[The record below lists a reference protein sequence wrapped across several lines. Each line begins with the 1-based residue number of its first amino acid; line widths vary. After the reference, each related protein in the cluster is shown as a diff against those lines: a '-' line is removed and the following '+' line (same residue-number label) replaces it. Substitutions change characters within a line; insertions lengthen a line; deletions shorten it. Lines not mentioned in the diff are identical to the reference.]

1 MKTWIQTFALILSL
15 TVAGIAVA
23 QSDGEGSAD
32 GSAVERGRYLVHD
45 VAMCVQCHT
54 PRDREGNLIEERM
67 LQGAP
72 IPVASPFPEPWA
84 YSSPQIAG
92 LPGFQ
97 PEEVA
102 VLLRTGKRPNGEQP
116 LPPMPSFRMS
126 EEDARAVVAYLKS
139 LGGTAE
145 TLPEEGPSG
154 DQVDGE

>member
-1 MKTWIQTFALILSL
+1 MKTWIGMFVLMGTLAW
-15 TVAGIAVA
+15 AGVVQG
-23 QSDGEGSAD
+23 QSDAQASGSDA
-32 GSAVERGRYLVHD
+32 AIERGRYLVHH

-54 PRDREGNLIEERM
+54 PRDREGNLIDERG

-97 PEEVA
+97 PEEVT
-102 VLLRTGKRPNGEQP
+102 VLLMTGKRPNGEEP
-116 LPPMPSFRMS
+116 LPPMPSYRMS
-126 EEDARAVVAYLKS
+126 QEDAMAVVAYLES

-145 TLPEEGPSG
+145 TLPEEGPFG